1 MKLSFQVIEQSA
13 LCESWV
19 CSICNK
25 EVCASH
31 RGFVSQLLSRGLM
44 AVPLSKDRAHKGM
57 LVLPFLSPSAL
68 PSSGFCL

>member
-1 MKLSFQVIEQSA
+1 MKLSFQVIDQSA

-19 CSICNK
+19 CGLCNK

-31 RGFVSQLLSRGLM
+31 CGFVSLLSSRGLM
-44 AVPLSKDRAHKGM
+44 AVLLSKDRAHKGM
-57 LVLPFLSPSAL
+57 LVLPFPSPSAL